1 MNSTTTSGIGGSGE
15 CSGPDV
21 TAIET
26 VTVCIIDRRKGVD
39 QTPQCSVKRVRVF
52 PILPAKADTNP
63 TEMKESPTPVNG
75 ENPREAAD
83 KKRDQ
88 TCALPSKEM
97 TPEEEEAA
105 MIDCLDNAHEKET
118 ENTPAPV
125 QSAPQE
131 KRRRTR
137 RGD

>member
-26 VTVCIIDRRKGVD
+26 VTVCIIDRRKGAD
-39 QTPQCSVKRVRVF
+39 QTPKCSVKRVRV
-52 PILPAKADTNP
+52 LPTPPTKADTNP
-63 TEMKESPTPVNG
+63 TEIKEYPTPVNG
-75 ENPREAAD
+75 ENPKEAAD
-83 KKRDQ
+83 KKSDQ

-105 MIDCLDNAHEKET
+105 MIDCLDKAHEMRT
-118 ENTPAPV
+118 EDTPAPV

-131 KRRRTR
+131 KRRRMR